1 MKKEKYE
8 VLKKI
13 IDRWVIDVENGTVS
27 TKKGDKHSVNSCGY
41 YVVGTTYNNEFY
53 LFSVHQIILVA
64 AGYDLTNKAV
74 DHINGNK
81 KDNRISNL
89 EVVSHRE
96 NLLRAAITGMSGR
109 QTKARNENSGKTK
122 LKNFDVAYIKRCL
135 KENTRG
141 VMELSKMF
149 NVSHSRIS
157 EIKSGKTWCEV
168 EAMK

>member
-1 MKKEKYE
+1 MKKEKFE
-8 VLKKI
+8 VLKAI
-13 IDRWVIDVENGTVS
+13 IDRWDIDIKKGTVS
-27 TKKGDKHSVNSCGY
+27 TAKGDKHSVNSAGY
-41 YVVGTTYNNEFY
+41 YVIGTTYEEKFY
-53 LFSVHQIILVA
+53 VFSVHQIILTA

-89 EVVSHRE
+89 EVVSQRE
-96 NLLRAAITGMSGR
+96 NLLRAVVTGMNGR
-109 QTKARNENSGKTK
+109 DCRARNENSGKTK

-141 VMELSKMF
+141 VTELSRMF
-149 NVSHSRIS
+149 GVSHSRIS
-157 EIKSGKTWCEV
+157 DIKTGKTWVEI